1 MGTVSVTDLVLNFAE
16 ACRAL
21 VPSLDRAGVPWRDG
35 GQYDNWDRIAEPLFE
50 SLVTE
55 PCAFAA
61 VGEAGLGQFRV
72 ARYGFAPAA
81 DENAWIAVDGAHPAR
96 MVGLSSIAGPFD
108 HVRCAEAGGLVPLD
122 AARFIFVYEA
132 SDGSQQRLEVVNL
145 TAE

>member
-1 MGTVSVTDLVLNFAE
+1 MGTVTVTDLVLNFAE

-61 VGEAGLGQFRV
+61 VGEAGLGRLRV

-81 DENAWIAVDGAHPAR
+81 DENAWIAVDGVHPAR
-96 MVGLSSIAGPFD
+96 MVGLSSTAGPFD
-108 HVRCAEAGGLVPLD
+108 HVQCAGTSNLVPLTD
-122 AARFIFVYEA
+122 ARFIFVYEA
-132 SDGSQQRLEVVNL
+132 NDGSPQRLAVVNL
-145 TAE
+145 AAE